1 MKFIETANTLADILD
16 KHEAANGDRFYT
28 CFENVEHTAK
38 HRHAEWGID
47 TYYLT
52 DDGDIFFIYNYDRGN
67 GIVEPILNKLTIN
80 TVVAPSILEL
90 VVLMDDG
97 SHVPMGY
104 GATSGDS
111 KARAMMAKLAEK
123 LTNMG
128 RRVVMTSEP
137 EFSCNRFDSD
147 VKCLKSVWSER
158 QALIDFW
165 APAKKETA

>member
-1 MKFIETANTLADILD
+1 MTFIETANTLADILD
-16 KHEAANGDRFYT
+16 KHEAETGKRFYSGY
-28 CFENVEHTAK
+28 ENVEHTAK
-38 HRHAEWGID
+38 HNHAEWGID
-47 TYYLT
+47 EYWLADSGKIY
-52 DDGDIFFIYNYDRGN
+52 FIYNYDRGN
-67 GIVEPILNKLTIN
+67 GIVEPILNELTIH

-90 VVLMDDG
+90 VVLTDD

-104 GATSGDS
+104 GATSDDR
-111 KARAMMAKLAEK
+111 KARAMMAKLAET

-137 EFSCNRFDSD
+137 ELSCNRFGSD
-147 VKCLKSVWSER
+147 VKCLKSIWSER